1 MKRPNYILQR
11 RINAPLQFRGL
22 KGRYI
27 FYGGGMLVGT
37 LVLFIILYI
46 AGVNPLA
53 SLVVSLGIGVA
64 GIGGIYRLSDRLG
77 EHGWRKRRIAGRIP
91 HSLSVNSQFPFINL
105 KRV

>member
-1 MKRPNYILQR
+1 MLQR
-11 RINAPLQFRGL
+11 RINAPLQFQGL

-37 LVLFIILYI
+37 LVLFIILYM
-46 AGVNPLA
+46 AGVNLLIAVP
-53 SLVVSLGIGVA
+53 VCLGIGFA

-77 EHGWRKRRIAGRIP
+77 EHGWRKRRIARRIP
-91 HSLSVNSQFPFINL
+91 HSLLVNSQFPFINL